1 MSENI
6 QHDEILHKLIQNS
19 PLMGAPVE
27 LREAPNSISNTT
39 NSPGWTQIVDHHPVD
54 RGYYIVYA
62 PAKGK
67 APAQVTSAFYSK
79 KTKCFCLR
87 EKYCTRCVAL
97 DVLSS
102 STCVET
108 QQALYS
114 RTSSWKASPADTSV
128 DENTFY

>member
-79 KTKCFCLR
+79 KQNVFVSAKNI
-87 EKYCTRCVAL
+87 AL
-97 DVLSS
+97 DVSHWMYFPLP
-102 STCVET
+102 
-108 QQALYS
+108 
-114 RTSSWKASPADTSV
+114 PA
-128 DENTFY
+128 